1 MAELMKAGSQK
12 GARKKKRRWL
22 RRLYWTVSAIL
33 LITIVAVA
41 VLVAN
46 LKRIVLGQLRS
57 SFPGLRIS
65 VDSVSV
71 ESLSRV
77 RVAGLRFAGAREQK
91 GSVLFIPE
99 IYVRYG
105 FDPFNG
111 LRFRSIDLQRP
122 QAILRPGIGA
132 VISSLGAPAKKVEG
146 AARFPRGP
154 RIGRVS
160 LSNSR
165 LDFSA
170 PDIRLMCSLDA
181 FADSSITGVLL
192 DQTNVSFQSNN
203 VSLSL
208 SDSRLRDLDWR
219 LSAFIARQPGG
230 KRIDVLQGELSAARI
245 LNCDFR
251 GNLRLEESG
260 LAAAWQMEVKPFEL
274 SDVRDRLQEAFPEL
288 KSYRI
293 SGALGARLGFL
304 YESGERPNLA
314 VSGDISLREGR
325 AVWAMS
331 KPLVAEGLEADLP
344 VQGSLLGRN
353 AAVHLGAKD
362 QSVAGGTVA
371 ARRIIYEDE
380 ELASDLLAFFEVQT
394 ETQGVYWVKA
404 LRVSLDSHGG
414 RIYGNVS
421 GTVRNDGVALEGRM
435 SFREVALEEV
445 FHRLGG
451 ERYLLWGRISGRAL
465 FTCASAPKKPL
476 LVKGT
481 SSFRVP
487 EAILG
492 LAKKP
497 LAVTGL
503 EVNAPFEY
511 SAAPN
516 VHSLGISKGDT
527 HPLGGTVTA
536 EKIGYGE
543 RTDPDGTSVPQ
554 WSASGLWANVAS
566 SGDATQ
572 VTIKSCRA
580 YDGEITGT
588 VTAALE
594 KTRLGCEGD
603 LHLQDLDLERLF
615 QGLGVK
621 KEKFYISGLMEGDVS
636 ITCKE
641 GTWDEIRGKFS
652 ATHPGGIIRVEDV
665 QKLLDSIPGQAGKAT
680 LQALKTRLSPQQWN
694 SFVQAVKEFR
704 YRVATLDVTY
714 RPLQARAG
722 TGLRARLELHLVG
735 SGAGQTF
742 DITIPI
748 TWDVI

>member
-1 MAELMKAGSQK
+1 MKAGSRK
-12 GARKKKRRWL
+12 GVRRKKKRWL
-22 RRLYWTVSAIL
+22 RRLYWTVFVIL
-33 LITIVAVA
+33 VIAVVAVA

-46 LKRIVLGQLRS
+46 LKKIVLSQLQS

-65 VDSVSV
+65 VDNVSL

-99 IYVRYG
+99 IYVRYR

-111 LRFRSIDLQRP
+111 LRFRSMDLQRP

-154 RIGRVS
+154 RVGRIS

-170 PDIRLMCSLDA
+170 PDVRLMCSLDA
-181 FADSSITGVLL
+181 LADSPVTGVLL
-192 DQTNVSFQSNN
+192 DQTNVSFQSSN

-208 SDSRLRDLDWR
+208 SDCRLRDLDWR
-219 LSAFIARQPGG
+219 LSAFITRQPGG

-245 LNCDFR
+245 LDFGFR
-251 GNLRLEESG
+251 GSLRLEEFG
-260 LAAAWQMEVKPFEL
+260 LAAAWQIEVKPFEL
-274 SDVRDRLQEAFPEL
+274 SDVRDRLQEVFPEL
-288 KSYRI
+288 KTYRI

-314 VSGDISLREGR
+314 VSGEISLRTGQ
-325 AVWAMS
+325 AVIPIPE
-331 KPLVAEGLEADLP
+331 PLVVEGLEADLP
-344 VQGSLLGRN
+344 VQGSLL
-353 AAVHLGAKD
+353 APSASLYFGAKD

-371 ARRIIYEDE
+371 ARQIIYEDE
-380 ELASDLLAFFEVQT
+380 ELASNLLTFFEVQA
-394 ETQGVYWVKA
+394 ETQGVYSVKA

-421 GTVRNDGVALEGRM
+421 GTLRNDGVALEGTM

-451 ERYLLWGRISGRAL
+451 ERYLLWGQVSGRAL
-465 FTCASAPKKPL
+465 VTCDSAPKKPF

-497 LAVTGL
+497 LTITGL

-511 SAAPN
+511 SVAAN
-516 VHSLGISKGDT
+516 VHSFGISKGDT

-543 RTDPDGTSVPQ
+543 RTAPDGTSVPQ
-554 WSASGLWANVAS
+554 WSASGLWATLVS
-566 SGDATQ
+566 SGEALELT
-572 VTIKSCRA
+572 VRSCRA
-580 YDGEITGT
+580 YDGEITGS
-588 VTAALE
+588 VKAELGKE
-594 KTRLGCEGD
+594 RLTCTGD
-603 LHLQDLDLERLF
+603 FRLQDLDLERLSK
-615 QGLGVK
+615 GLGVK

-636 ITCKE
+636 IACKE
-641 GTWDEIRGKFS
+641 GTWDEFRGKFS

-665 QKLLDSIPGQAGKAT
+665 EKLLDSIPGQAGKAT
-680 LQALKTRLSPQQWN
+680 LQALKTRLSPKQWS
-694 SFVQAVKEFR
+694 SFVEALKEFR
-704 YRVATLDVTY
+704 YRVATVDVAY
-714 RPLQARAG
+714 RPLPAGAG
-722 TGLRARLELHLVG
+722 TGLRARLELHRVG